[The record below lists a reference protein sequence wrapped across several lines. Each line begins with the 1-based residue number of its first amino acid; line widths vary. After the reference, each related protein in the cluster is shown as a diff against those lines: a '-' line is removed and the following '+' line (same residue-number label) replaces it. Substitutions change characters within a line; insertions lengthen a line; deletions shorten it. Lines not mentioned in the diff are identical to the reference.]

1 VTITQEYL
9 DWLAAQRDDQR
20 RQAAGVRRTQAKAE
34 EGGLSHLAGS
44 LGLLVMMIEKTAEHL
59 DAEHRACAAK
69 FKKQRGESRARDAS
83 KAARQSQA
91 DADAERVA
99 AFFASAWRPGM
110 GRTVLQATAV
120 GVLRLAEQREQDRLA
135 TMQQAGNRHGA
146 RQASAA
152 LAALQRQSALLTL
165 HRAGKWLQSHH
176 PPPAGER
183 Q

>member
-1 VTITQEYL
+1 MTITQEYL

-20 RQAAGVRRTQAKAE
+20 RQAAGVLRTQAKAD
-34 EGGLSHLAGS
+34 EGGLSQLAGS
-44 LGLLVMMIEKTAEHL
+44 LGLVAQLLEQTAERL
-59 DAEHRACAAK
+59 DAEYRDCAAK
-69 FKKQRGESRARDAS
+69 FKKQRGESMARTAS
-83 KAARQSQA
+83 KTARQSQA

-99 AFFASAWRPGM
+99 GFFAAAWRPGM

-120 GVLRLAEQREQDRLA
+120 VVLRVYEQRAQDRLA

>member
-1 VTITQEYL
+1 
-9 DWLAAQRDDQR
+9 
-20 RQAAGVRRTQAKAE
+20 
-34 EGGLSHLAGS
+34 
-44 LGLLVMMIEKTAEHL
+44 
-59 DAEHRACAAK
+59 
-69 FKKQRGESRARDAS
+69 
-83 KAARQSQA
+83 
-91 DADAERVA
+91 
-99 AFFASAWRPGM
+99 M